1 MALVLLVLLAL
12 IPLLGVAWIAAYG
25 SLFPQPTID
34 ALFTSLIL
42 LSTSAIFGMTALFEV
57 RRYLSGASGGGGGVA
72 TPSSLSRSVRRG
84 RVKEVTFYEADVG
97 QPNKSIVTLSDDG
110 RSAEMLVLSGDVR
123 NALPV
128 GQKVQITLRK
138 QGGENVLVDVQYS

>member
-1 MALVLLVLLAL
+1 MVLGLLVLLA
-12 IPLLGVAWIAAYG
+12 IVPLFGVAWIAARG
-25 SLFPQPTID
+25 SLFPQPTVD

-42 LSTSAIFGMTALFEV
+42 LSMSAIFGATAVFEL
-57 RRYLSGASGGGGGVA
+57 RRFLSGKSAGGRA
-72 TPSSLSRSVRRG
+72 APPSSLSGLVRRG

-97 QPNKSIVTLSDDG
+97 QPNKSIVTLSNAG
-110 RSAEMLVLSGDVR
+110 RPGEMLVLSGDLR

-138 QGGENVLVDVQYS
+138 QDGENVLVDVEYS